1 MNSIRNLDSCASIS
15 ANKRSFV
22 LDRPFILTQDKT
34 LVIRM
39 PYMYNEGNHSAAVR
53 LLHAQQ
59 DDSIIYL
66 YVQELGSQYNTPYF
80 LYQRSSLLS

>member
-1 MNSIRNLDSCASIS
+1 
-15 ANKRSFV
+15 
-22 LDRPFILTQDKT
+22 
-34 LVIRM
+34 
-39 PYMYNEGNHSAAVR
+39 MYNEGNHSAAVR